1 MTLTPLI
8 VSVCLQLGATYDE
21 ACKAALEQAA
31 SQSGLAG
38 KFQHLTKQAERQA
51 IKYIDPSH
59 EAEIIF
65 GVVGFA
71 GKAVVDR
78 RATFSVPNPFI
89 KNSSL
94 SLTGGAEVFQLNF
107 RMDF

>member
-1 MTLTPLI
+1 M
-8 VSVCLQLGATYDE
+8 QLGPTYDD
-21 ACKAALEQAA
+21 ACKASLEQAA

-38 KFQHLTKQAERQA
+38 KFQHMTKQAERRA
-51 IKYIDPSH
+51 IRYLDPSH

-71 GKAVVDR
+71 GKAVIDR
-78 RATFSVPNPFI
+78 RATFSVPNPFV

-94 SLTGGAEVFQLNF
+94 GITGGAEVFQINF